1 MYYDVMATTLLHP
14 ARGTP
19 IIASMAKKR
28 KGGSHKTPRQP
39 VQIPVPWIQLARQL
53 AAKDRRPMVWK
64 LITLIGEAAKN
75 EGVANLPKYP
85 WEEDTDLLP
94 KK

>member
-1 MYYDVMATTLLHP
+1 
-14 ARGTP
+14 
-19 IIASMAKKR
+19 
-28 KGGSHKTPRQP
+28 
-39 VQIPVPWIQLARQL
+39 
-53 AAKDRRPMVWK
+53 MVWK
-64 LITLIGEAAKN
+64 LIALIGEAAKN

>member
-19 IIASMAKKR
+19 IIASIAKKR

-53 AAKDRRPMVWK
+53 ATKHKQPMVWR
-64 LITLIGEAAKN
+64 LITLIGEDATR
-75 EGVANLPKYP
+75 EGITNLPKYP
-85 WEEDTDLLP
+85 WEEDDP
-94 KK
+94 PIKK